1 MLRMPV
7 FAAIG
12 AAVCGAAV
20 CASVL
25 LCAAPS
31 FAQNGASPKGKWTAS
46 GTLLEA
52 CTCAPPCSCNFGE
65 GPSPHSYCY
74 AVFGYRLQKASYD
87 GVDLSG
93 LVIAAADGP
102 KGESAFID
110 SRASA
115 AQRPA
120 LQKLARLVFAQG
132 GAANTAGQFVP
143 APLVHEIQGNHLR
156 LQIGQS
162 GGWEADVIVGRDGKT
177 PVVVQNN
184 LVWPIANAVKGRTT
198 TLSYKDAG
206 AGAISGQRTN
216 ANYGA
221 FSFGGAVGSMAAG
234 TKRAAKTVHVATVG
248 TAKLAKP
255 AKPSKAACCAG
266 K

>member
-1 MLRMPV
+1 MLRTSLF
-7 FAAIG
+7 FAIP
-12 AAVCGAAV
+12 
-20 CASVL
+20 AS
-25 LCAAPS
+25 LCAALFCAAPAAT
-31 FAQNGASPKGKWTAS
+31 AQKNDAPQKGKWTAT

-65 GPSPHSYCY
+65 APSPHPYCH
-74 AVFGYRLQKASYD
+74 AVFGYRLQKAAYD

-93 LVIAAADGP
+93 LIIAAADGP

-110 SRASA
+110 SRATI

-132 GAANTAGQFVP
+132 GAANTAALFVP
-143 APLVHEIQGNHLR
+143 ADLTHEIKGNHLH
-156 LQIGQS
+156 LAIGQN
-162 GGWEADVIVGRDGKT
+162 GGWDADVIVGRDGKT
-177 PVVVQNN
+177 PIVVQNN

-198 TLSYKDAG
+198 TLAYKDAQ
-206 AGAISGQRTN
+206 AGAISGTRTN

-221 FSFGGAVGSMAAG
+221 FSFSGAVNGSQAA
-234 TKRAAKTVHVATVG
+234 
-248 TAKLAKP
+248 LAK
-255 AKPSKAACCAG
+255 AVKVASVGKKGASKAACCAG